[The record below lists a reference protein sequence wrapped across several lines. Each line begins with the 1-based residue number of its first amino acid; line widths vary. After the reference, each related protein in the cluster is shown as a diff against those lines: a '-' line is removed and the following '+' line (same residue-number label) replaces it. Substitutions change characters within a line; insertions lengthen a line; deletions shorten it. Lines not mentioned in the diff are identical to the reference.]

1 MEIIKVIVDK
11 LPASCS
17 ECGRAKTLLTSKL
30 MCGLNNEWLHCDP
43 FEQRGILCPLEQTEL
58 EEN

>member
-11 LPASCS
+11 LPVSCS
-17 ECGRAKTLLTSKL
+17 KCEWWKTRP
-30 MCGLNNEWLHCDP
+30 MVGHICGLNDEWIFCNP
-43 FEQRGILCPLEQTEL
+43 FEERGRLCPLEV

>member
-11 LPASCS
+11 LPVSCS
-17 ECGRAKTLLTSKL
+17 DCERWKSLPIGQ
-30 MCGLNNEWLHCDP
+30 MCDLNNEWIYCNP
-43 FEQRGILCPLEQTEL
+43 FEERGRLCPLEV

>member
-43 FEQRGILCPLEQTEL
+43 FEQRGILCPLEV
-58 EEN
+58 EEEE